1 MMANKPKSKNWN
13 DVQMVIAAVAIA
25 LSLGFWNMFSAPA
38 KQDLANQV
46 DPVTAPPPTETPE
59 PSPTPQIVPTLLPH
73 VKIYLGGAA
82 PQVQQVSAPAKRAKK
97 AKSGGGGSSGT
108 VTTTKTS

>member
-1 MMANKPKSKNWN
+1 MANKPKSKNWN

-25 LSLGFWNMFSAPA
+25 LSLGFWNMFSTPA

-46 DPVTAPPPTETPE
+46 DPVTSPPPTETPE
-59 PSPTPQIVPTLLPH
+59 PSPTPQVVPTLLPH

-82 PQVQQVSAPAKRAKK
+82 PQVQQVSAPAKQAKK
-97 AKSGGGGSSGT
+97 AKSGGGSSGT

>member
-1 MMANKPKSKNWN
+1 MANKPKSKNWN
-13 DVQMVIAAVAIA
+13 DVQMVIAAIAIA

-46 DPVTAPPPTETPE
+46 DPAETPE
-59 PSPTPQIVPTLLPH
+59 PSPTPQVVPTLLPH
-73 VKIYLGGAA
+73 VKIYLGGAS
-82 PQVQQVSAPAKRAKK
+82 PQVQQVSAPAKQAKK
-97 AKSGGGGSSGT
+97 AKSGGGGGAGT

>member
-1 MMANKPKSKNWN
+1 MANKPKSKNWN

-38 KQDLANQV
+38 KQDLANQA

-59 PSPTPQIVPTLLPH
+59 PSPAPQVVPTLLPH